1 MMKFKHQFALMG
13 LGLVP
18 FIFAAAAA
26 LADID
31 KIFFISDINRLISF
45 YCLAIISFMSG
56 AVWGISLMRELSEKQ
71 LTTPSQCG
79 ISKYFYLS
87 NALTLSA
94 WCGLFF
100 APNNQVFFIISLICF
115 CILLLIDKQFYEL
128 NIIDKGYFNS
138 RCLITAGVLACLLII
153 IFKNYSV

>member
-1 MMKFKHQFALMG
+1 MMKYKHQFLLMG

-18 FIFAAAAA
+18 FIFAAVAA
-26 LADID
+26 LAGID

-71 LTTPSQCG
+71 LTTPSQYG

-94 WCGLFF
+94 WCSLSF
-100 APNNQVFFIISLICF
+100 APNSQIFFIISSICF

-128 NIIDKGYFNS
+128 NIIDKEYFNS
-138 RCLITAGVLACLLII
+138 RCLITLGVLACLLVII
-153 IFKNYSV
+153 IKSF